1 MLDDINTEAQSGME
15 KAITALQHN
24 LGKLRTGRASLAVLD
39 GIKIDYYG
47 TMSLLHQVATLAIP
61 EPRMITVQPWE
72 PTFISAIEKAIE
84 KANLGLNPTNDGK
97 LIRLPIP
104 QLNEERRLEIVKQL
118 KNYGEECRV
127 AVRQARK
134 EANDLLK
141 KLKKDS
147 DITEDELHK
156 GNDSVQKL
164 TDEFI
169 KKVDE
174 IVTNKEKDI
183 MQV

>member
-1 MLDDINTEAQSGME
+1 MIDEIMLDTMSNMD

-24 LGKLRTGRASLAVLD
+24 LSKLRTGRASLTVLD

-47 TMSLLHQVATLAIP
+47 TLSPLNQVATLSIP

-72 PTFISAIEKAIE
+72 PTFIATIEKAIE
-84 KANLGLNPTNDGK
+84 KANIGLNPTSDGK

-104 QLNEERRLEIVKQL
+104 QLTEERRLEIVKQL
-118 KNYGEECRV
+118 KNFGEDCRV

-134 EANDLLK
+134 EANDILK
-141 KLKKDS
+141 KMKKDS
-147 DITEDELHK
+147 EITEDDFHN
-156 GNDSVQKL
+156 GSDQVQKT
-164 TDEFI
+164 TDDYI
-169 KKVDE
+169 AKVDALMAK
-174 IVTNKEKDI
+174 KEKDI